1 MTFNEL
7 LKIIKDNNIPED
19 VTLMSDSGWECGET
33 DMDGVY
39 YNDALNIIIFTQRT
53 HLLDILY
60 RYRKF
65 PEEGVWRILSED
77 KHNKKYYEDYCVF
90 KDILNTSND
99 FTLNDVE
106 KVIKQKIEEM
116 GE

>member
-1 MTFNEL
+1 MTFTEL
-7 LKIIKDNNIPED
+7 SKIIKDNNIPED
-19 VTLMSDSGWECGET
+19 VRLMSDSGWECGET

-39 YNDALNIIIFTQRT
+39 YNDALNIIIFTQT
-53 HLLDILY
+53 TNLGDIYY
-60 RYRKF
+60 RYCKF
-65 PEEGVWRILSED
+65 PEEGVWKILSKD
-77 KHNKKYYEDYCVF
+77 KHNKKYYEEHHPY
-90 KDILNTSND
+90 KAILNVYD